1 VQKVCNIP
9 FFIGAVLYVLKAR
22 NRRMPHTDSMCIY
35 ILKTNRAHGV
45 CNKVEEEDRRFCD
58 VIRLI

>member
-1 VQKVCNIP
+1 
-9 FFIGAVLYVLKAR
+9 
-22 NRRMPHTDSMCIY
+22 MCIY
-35 ILKTNRAHGV
+35 TLKTNRAHGV